1 MGRNKDALMKDI
13 HDAAKLFKTYLNPR
27 CKSEA
32 VTSDPGFERVNL
44 MMFALY
50 FTVMLPYVLYV
61 KMYASDDEQTHIF
74 DDIETFKMRRTIA
87 RLETRGYNGLF
98 NDGLIASKILTAD
111 ELKAYVDKDK
121 DTTYRAAKQE
131 DIKYGVKNIIYIN
144 RQALGFLYM
153 LESRLR
159 LDKLAATQ
167 LFGIGNYSLEH
178 LLPKKW
184 RQYWTVPQDEDIVK
198 QTDDALYTFG
208 NLAIIPGA
216 LNTSISNA
224 PWPVKL
230 EGKGKKEGLLKN
242 AKGLVTL
249 DEYLS
254 LLDWNLQTIKDRAK
268 KLYSQILSVWS
279 EPWNIKDADF

>member
-1 MGRNKDALMKDI
+1 MGRNKDELMKDI
-13 HDAAKLFKTYLNPR
+13 FNAAQLFMQSFNPK
-27 CKSEA
+27 CKFEA
-32 VTSDPGFERVNL
+32 VSSEPGFERVNL
-44 MMFALY
+44 MMFALD

-61 KMYASDDEQTHIF
+61 KMYASPMEQPKIF
-74 DDIETFKMRRTIA
+74 DYIETFMMRRTIA

-98 NDGLIASKILTAD
+98 NDGLISNKILTAD

-121 DTTYRAAKQE
+121 DTTYRAARKE
-131 DIKYGVKNIIYIN
+131 DILYGIENIIYIN

-159 LDKLAATQ
+159 SDKLAATQ
-167 LFGIGNYSLEH
+167 LYGISNYSLEH

-184 RQYWTVPQDEDIVK
+184 RQYWAIPDDEEVAK
-198 QTDDALYTFG
+198 QTDFALYTFG

-230 EGKGKKEGLLKN
+230 AGKGNKDGLLKH
-242 AKGLVTL
+242 AKGLITL

-254 LLDWNLQTIKDRAK
+254 LPEWNLKTI
-268 KLYSQILSVWS
+268 
-279 EPWNIKDADF
+279 